1 MMYELYVNGSIIFEI
16 IIICL
21 IFFQKDF
28 DITFDCN

>member
-1 MMYELYVNGSIIFEI
+1 MMYELYVNRPIIFEN

-21 IFFQKDF
+21 LFFQKDF